1 MEAAGIVCEFDPLHK
16 GHEVLLRAAKAETGL
31 PVVCAMSGNYTQ
43 RGGTACLSKFARAE
57 MAVRCG
63 ADLVAELPTPW
74 AMATAEKFA
83 DGGVVLLAK
92 CGVTKLYFGSECG
105 DIGALQAVAEAL
117 LEETLPQAIRQKMQ
131 GGLPYAAARQTVLE
145 ERMGSGAA
153 LLSQPNNTLGAEYLK
168 AVLRRRLPMEAG
180 TVRRQDGGH
189 FGDASASQIRT
200 LLAAG
205 QAADAFALM
214 PAAAAE
220 ILRREMECG
229 RAPVCPDGL
238 ERAMLA
244 RLRLLDEDDFAPYD
258 GGGEGL
264 YRRVYRAVQ
273 SGGSAAEILTLAT
286 TKRYPTARVRRMLW
300 AAFLGLEKPADEVP
314 YVRVLA
320 ATAEGRR
327 LLRQLQ
333 SEGVPVLTKPADV
346 AALGEEAQRLFAREA
361 QRTDVFALAYPAG
374 QGGCGSDWR
383 HTPVITG

>member
-1 MEAAGIVCEFDPLHK
+1 
-16 GHEVLLRAAKAETGL
+16 
-31 PVVCAMSGNYTQ
+31 
-43 RGGTACLSKFARAE
+43 
-57 MAVRCG
+57 
-63 ADLVAELPTPW
+63 
-74 AMATAEKFA
+74 
-83 DGGVVLLAK
+83 
-92 CGVTKLYFGSECG
+92 
-105 DIGALQAVAEAL
+105 
-117 LEETLPQAIRQKMQ
+117 
-131 GGLPYAAARQTVLE
+131 
-145 ERMGSGAA
+145 
-153 LLSQPNNTLGAEYLK
+153 
-168 AVLRRRLPMEAG
+168 MEAG

-220 ILRREMECG
+220 ILQREMERG
-229 RAPVCPDGL
+229 RAPVRPDGL

-244 RLRLLDEDDFAPYD
+244 RLRLLDENDFAPYD

-300 AAFLGLEKPADEVP
+300 AAFLGLEKPAGEVP